1 MSVYAD
7 RAELQGELSA
17 FLTAFL
23 ESEEGARACAAARS
37 LGERARLV
45 LRTVEPAAVVSVDFF
60 AAEVATEA
68 IGDAS
73 VEIELPADALHDL
86 LLGRLD
92 PVGLSRLYETEQLVF
107 SGSATDL
114 AALVVLAGA
123 LQPHYPESLRRR
135 GRDDLLATPMPER
148 HAVWSTGP
156 DAAPAAVI
164 NSRRSWQ
171 RTRRAAAATT

>member
-7 RAELQGELSA
+7 GAELRDELSA

-23 ESEEGARACAAARS
+23 ASEEGAQACAGARA

-60 AAEVATEA
+60 AGEVAAEA
-68 IGDAS
+68 IEDAN

-86 LLGRLD
+86 LLGRLG
-92 PVGLSRLYETEQLVF
+92 PVDLSRLYETDQLTF
-107 SGSATDL
+107 SGGASDL

-123 LQPHYPESLRRR
+123 LQPHYPASLQRR
-135 GRDDLLATPMPER
+135 GRDDLLATPTPER
-148 HAVWSTGP
+148 HPVWTAGP
-156 DAAPAAVI
+156 DAAPKAII
-164 NSRRSWQ
+164 NSRRPWQ
-171 RTRRAAAATT
+171 RSRRAPAAT

>member
-1 MSVYAD
+1 MSAYAD
-7 RAELQGELSA
+7 GAELQGELAA

-23 ESEEGARACAAARS
+23 ESEEGAQACAAARS
-37 LGERARLV
+37 LGERARRV
-45 LRTVEPAAVVSVDFF
+45 LRTVDPAAVVSVDFF
-60 AAEVATEA
+60 TAEVAAQAME
-68 IGDAS
+68 DVS
-73 VEIELPADALHDL
+73 VEVELPADALHDL

-92 PVGLSRLYETEQLVF
+92 PVAISRLYETDELVF

-123 LQPHYPESLRRR
+123 LQPHYPASLRGR

-148 HAVWSTGP
+148 HAVWTAGP
-156 DAAPAAVI
+156 DAVPRAVI

-171 RTRRAAAATT
+171 RSRRAAAAT